1 MIHWITYLIRFRFFK
16 RKLESKSL
24 RYIYRGEK
32 FVYFFDSFKLCPIE
46 GDQRRENSKFYSSA
60 ILSSS
65 LTQQKFSFSLDVK
78 TAEKSK
84 TKTSDWNRF
93 AFPFHY
99 RKFRKISKFKLLAKV
114 VKEVNSCK
122 VFENRETW
130 ALGSWKK
137 LWWLKKPWGGGD
149 SGKLCCPGSIEGF

>member
-1 MIHWITYLIRFRFFK
+1 MIHWITNLIRFPFFK

-32 FVYFFDSFKLCPIE
+32 FVYFFVSFKLCPIE
-46 GDQRRENSKFYSSA
+46 GDQRRENSKFYQLSNSELFAHSA
-60 ILSSS
+60 EVQLQFRFQNSR
-65 LTQQKFSFSLDVK
+65 
-78 TAEKSK
+78 EKQ
-84 TKTSDWNRF
+84 DIAAWNRF
-93 AFPFHY
+93 VFPFHY

-122 VFENRETW
+122 VCEKQRN
-130 ALGSWKK
+130 LSIGQLKK
-137 LWWLKKPWGGGD
+137 TLVIKKPWGGGD